1 MLQYK
6 KMWMSQTEYLNDA
19 QEVKHFID
27 IVENITGRIK
37 SEEVPHN
44 YYIGSF
50 SEEGDLLS
58 QWRAYCPAVGGFSIG
73 IPANHLQQLVESK
86 NKSLSPISRSSDDHE
101 FGRRPKAKYQKMPSL
116 YKLKNEFLF
125 VKCIYDIEMQKQIAE
140 ELSGHNLE
148 DIIKLCPIFKH
159 PSFAEEK
166 EWRIISP
173 VNRIGPTPEDN
184 SEGRLTAKFRDSP
197 RGLTMYHEFDLD
209 TKDLPL
215 KEAMTADKKYT
226 TITCGPTAN
235 KRGIKQA
242 AFNLL
247 SKCELYRKIGY
258 EEYVKE
264 SVIPFKNW

>member
-6 KMWMSQTEYLNDA
+6 KMWMSHTEYLNDA

-27 IVENITGRIK
+27 LIREVTERVEDV
-37 SEEVPHN
+37 EVPHN

-73 IPANHLQQLVESK
+73 IPANHLKQLIESK
-86 NKSLSPISRSSDDHE
+86 NKSRAPFSHMSDSLRADRLKE
-101 FGRRPKAKYQKMPSL
+101 KYRKMPSL
-116 YKLKNEFLF
+116 YRLENEFLF

-140 ELSGHNLE
+140 EIGSKVSME
-148 DIIKLCPIFKH
+148 DAIKLCPIFKH

-173 VNRIGPTPEDN
+173 INRIMPTPEDN

-197 RGLTMYHEFDLD
+197 RGLIMYHEFDLD
-209 TKDLPL
+209 TEELPL
-215 KEAMTADKKYT
+215 KEATTADRKHIT
-226 TITCGPTAN
+226 VTCGPTAN
-235 KRGIKQA
+235 KAGIKQA

-247 SKCELYRKIGY
+247 SKCELFRKIGY

-264 SVIPFKNW
+264 SAIPYKNW